1 MGLFG
6 NDEEIKHIKE
16 MIDIQKNITNIL
28 SKDILEIQKD
38 LLDLA
43 KNVAQHKDILMFM
56 ISQMSFNENAE
67 KELKKLFEKYN
78 LEID

>member
-43 KNVAQHKDILMFM
+43 KNVVQHKDILMFM

-67 KELKKLFEKYN
+67 KELKKLFEKYK
-78 LEID
+78 